1 MAKKAPNLTKA
12 VIYCRFSPR
21 RHAEECESNETQLHY
36 CRAYCAKQGWKIV
49 AEKSDESLSGDEMD
63 RPGLWEAVE
72 LARRGVALVVHKAD
86 RLARD
91 VLMEEMIRAQVN
103 KAGGRVITVEGTNGD
118 SAQDDLLRTIMAAIA
133 QYEKKMIAA
142 RTRAAMLRH
151 QASGRAMSQI
161 APYGMK
167 EGPVENWTDD
177 TGRERVR
184 RTWVVDPEEQKIISV
199 IMAEHNK
206 GAGFR
211 PIARLLESKGLK
223 ARGKVWNHLLVRSIV
238 RRAQGG

>member
-1 MAKKAPNLTKA
+1 MAKKTPTLTKA

-21 RHAEECESNETQLHY
+21 RNSDDCESNETQLHY

-49 AEKSDESLSGDEMD
+49 AEKSDEALSGDEMD

-72 LARRGVALVVHKAD
+72 LARRGVALVVYKAD

-91 VLMEEMIRAQVN
+91 VLMEEMIRSQVN

-118 SAQDDLLRTIMAAIA
+118 SAQDDLLRTIMAAVA

-151 QASGRAMSQI
+151 QASGRAMSHI
-161 APYGMK
+161 APYGMT
-167 EGPVENWTDD
+167 EGPVEHWTDD
-177 TGRERVR
+177 AGRERER
-184 RTWVVDPEEQKIISV
+184 RTWVPDPDEQKIIKL
-199 IMAEHNK
+199 IMAAHKK
-206 GAGFR
+206 GEGLR
-211 PIARLLESKGLK
+211 PIARMLAEQGLK
-223 ARGKVWNHLLVRSIV
+223 ARGKEWNHLLVRSIV